1 MANRVKT
8 QEMLDLT
15 CAMWDDPLVY
25 HYQNLEP
32 IPEDEPS
39 AFLFGPSSRE
49 DVLEFK
55 WRPYGVHF
63 LRKWGFDGLI
73 VVPEPR
79 NNDWS
84 FKDTFPVEIVDWEA
98 ERALAVKKA
107 VGWLPRHP
115 TQLPG
120 RVTNTELGF
129 LGGMAYAAPERFKD
143 RLIWGYPTDAW
154 KVKSEHHW
162 ISRIAGVQP
171 FHDLEKMCKH
181 VALRFQQ

>member
-1 MANRVKT
+1 MANREKT

-32 IPEDEPS
+32 IPEDVPS

-55 WRPYGVHF
+55 WRPYGCYF
-63 LRKWGFDGLI
+63 LRKWGFGGPI

-98 ERALAVKKA
+98 ERALGVKKA

-129 LGGMAYAAPERFKD
+129 MGGMAYADPERFKD
-143 RLIWGYPTDAW
+143 RLIWGYPHDAW

-162 ISRIAGVQP
+162 ISRIAGIQP
-171 FHDLEKMCKH
+171 FHDLEEMCKH
-181 VALRFQQ
+181 VALSFKQ